1 MNRAFILNLSFSPLK
16 LNRSKSCSYPIN
28 EEINKLNG
36 NKLTNALN
44 HEFSINPPFSKEV
57 VNQLTLGERWLIHQD
72 ENADPD
78 HFCFAHELSLSFRIL
93 YLAHCLTLVRVQR
106 KKEKNNV
113 WFGMV
118 CS

>member
-57 VNQLTLGERWLIHQD
+57 VNQLILGERWLIHRD

-93 YLAHCLTLVRVQR
+93 YLALVRVQR
-106 KKEKNNV
+106 ERERKK
-113 WFGMV
+113 
-118 CS
+118 